1 MQNDINIKNRRASF
15 DYEFL
20 EEYTAGIMLT
30 GTEIK
35 SIRAGKA
42 GWWIPTVTS
51 TTANCG
57 LRACT
62 LPSTN

>member
-20 EEYTAGIMLT
+20 EEYTAGIM
-30 GTEIK
+30 K
-35 SIRAGKA
+35 SNPSEPGKP

>member
-30 GTEIK
+30 GTETNP
-35 SIRAGKA
+35 SGPGKP

-57 LRACT
+57 LRVCT

>member
-35 SIRAGKA
+35 SSRESRVG
-42 GWWIPTVTS
+42 GFLLLFPQ
-51 TTANCG
+51 
-57 LRACT
+57 R
-62 LPSTN
+62 